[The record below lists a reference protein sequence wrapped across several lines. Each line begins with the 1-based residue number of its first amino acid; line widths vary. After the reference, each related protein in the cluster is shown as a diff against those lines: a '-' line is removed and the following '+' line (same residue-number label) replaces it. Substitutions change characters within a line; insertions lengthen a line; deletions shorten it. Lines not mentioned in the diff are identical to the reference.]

1 MRLRTCAVIALVAA
15 ALACGRGREGV
26 VKFDGQRALAVT
38 EDELTRYAAWWRDY
52 LTLVNRNRIEMDA
65 VTRSVSSK
73 YSFADTDRIAQDP
86 ELLATLDRQRSAMQ
100 ELDRRRPVDGLK
112 MQALRDTVPGVA
124 TLELQGDKVAYVPGH
139 NEIALA
145 AARQR
150 YGDEFVDWVISR
162 ESVIA
167 RILSE

>member
-1 MRLRTCAVIALVAA
+1 M
-15 ALACGRGREGV
+15 
-26 VKFDGQRALAVT
+26 VKFDGQPALVVT
-38 EDELTRYAAWWRDY
+38 EDELTKYVAWWHDY
-52 LTLVNRNRIEMDA
+52 LTLANRNRIEMDA

-73 YSFADTDRIAQDP
+73 YSFGDTDKISQDP

-100 ELDRRRPVDGLK
+100 ELDSRRPVDGLK

-124 TLELQGDKVAYVPGH
+124 TLEFQGDKVAFVPGH

-150 YGDEFVDWVISR
+150 YGDKFVDWVISR

-167 RILSE
+167 LILSE

>member
-1 MRLRTCAVIALVAA
+1 MRLRKYAVIAFAAA
-15 ALACGRGREGV
+15 ALACGRSREGV
-26 VKFDGQRALAVT
+26 IKFGDQPGLVVT
-38 EDELTRYAAWWRDY
+38 EDDLTRYVAWWRDY
-52 LTLVNRNRIEMDA
+52 LTLVNRHRIELDA

-73 YSFADTDRIAQDP
+73 YSPGETDRMSQDP
-86 ELLATLDRQRSAMQ
+86 ELLATFDRQRSAMQ
-100 ELDRRRPVDGLK
+100 ELEGRRPVDGLK

-124 TLELQGDKVAYVPGH
+124 TLEFQGDKVAYVPGH

-150 YGDEFVDWVISR
+150 YGDKFVAWVVSR
-162 ESVIA
+162 EAVIA